1 MTAKIRA
8 LSEQTINQIAAGE
21 VIENP
26 SSVVKELLENSID
39 AGATRIIIEIAGGG
53 HQLIRVSDNGAGMG
67 KEDALLCLERHATS
81 KISKADDLFV
91 LATMGFRGE
100 ALASVASIAKMRIV
114 TAEENATGTEVEVEG
129 GKVVH
134 VGEASRARGTTMEV
148 RSLFYNVPARK
159 KFQKSPA
166 ASVADVTKVVT
177 QQALAHP
184 EIGFELIVQDQTVFS
199 VPAIPQGKMLECLCQ
214 RSADLL
220 GSQFQTDVLK
230 MDITQGACKIKG
242 VVGSPLTHRHNRS
255 GQNLFINRRPVS
267 CPLISFAIRDAYG
280 TRLPSDRHPIF
291 SLHLEIPSYL
301 VDVNV
306 HPQKK
311 EVRLRD
317 ERGLRESIQKAVHLA
332 LQHKEGALEL
342 QGKSEAVATS
352 FAPSHKPFDAF
363 PPLKNVDDQ
372 VFEAGF
378 ESSNGLGMQFLC
390 EEPGYRSSPGF
401 EEKDL
406 PAFLFREESNPL
418 GQEKQLPMVLSFQT
432 IGIFSHY
439 LIVEPNIELTG
450 CGTSSDKGGFIL
462 VDLYAAQSRI
472 LFDAFVNVSNGP
484 AERQGLLIPAV
495 LTVSIEEEILL
506 HAYEEEMVKIGFD
519 IRQCGKSKFIID
531 AIPPAIE
538 PGQTLDALR
547 EILVELNVGQP
558 GRLSAE
564 EKLRKL
570 AQAASRFARGRKKS
584 FMLQEAQEILKQLM
598 LTSSPSFCPKGNLTM
613 IQMSQNEIE
622 KKFSGCS

>member
-26 SSVVKELLENSID
+26 SSVVKELVENSID
-39 AGATRIIIEIAGGG
+39 AGAVRIVVEITGGG
-53 HQLIRVSDNGAGMG
+53 HQLIRVSDNGVGMG

-81 KISKADDLFV
+81 KISKVDDLFV

-159 KFQKSPA
+159 KFQKTPA

-184 EIGFELIVQDQTVFS
+184 EIGFELIVQEQTVFS
-199 VPAIPQGKMLECLCQ
+199 VPAIEQGKMVEGLSQ
-214 RSADLL
+214 RSVDLL
-220 GSQFQTDVLK
+220 GGQFQTDVLK
-230 MDITQGACKIKG
+230 MDLVQGPCKLKG
-242 VVGSPLTHRHNRS
+242 VIGSPLAHRHNRS

-317 ERGLRESIQKAVHLA
+317 ERGLRESIQTAVHLA
-332 LQHKEGALEL
+332 LQHKEGTL
-342 QGKSEAVATS
+342 QIQEQGEKFAK
-352 FAPSHKPFDAF
+352 FLHAPSLEHGRKDVDSVF
-363 PPLKNVDDQ
+363 P
-372 VFEAGF
+372 AGLEGF
-378 ESSNGLGMQFLC
+378 SAADRQFLC
-390 EEPGYRSSPGF
+390 EEPGYRSASVF
-401 EEKDL
+401 ESKDL
-406 PAFLFREESNPL
+406 PDSLFRKENSSV
-418 GQEKQLPMVLSFQT
+418 GQEEKLPIALSFQT
-432 IGIFSHY
+432 IGTFSHY
-439 LIVEPNIELTG
+439 LIVEPNAELTG
-450 CGTSSDKGGFIL
+450 CGTSSEKEGFLL
-462 VDLYAAQSRI
+462 VDLHAAQSRI
-472 LFDAFVNVSNGP
+472 LFDSVVNISNGP
-484 AERQGLLIPAV
+484 AARQGLLIPAV
-495 LTVSIEEEILL
+495 LAVSIEEEILL

-519 IRQCGKSKFIID
+519 IRQCGKNKFIID

-538 PGQTLDALR
+538 AGQTLDALR
-547 EILVELNVGQP
+547 EILVELSVGMP

-570 AQAASRFARGRKKS
+570 AKAASRFARGRKKS

-598 LTSSPSFCPKGNLTM
+598 QTSSPRFCPQGNLTM
-613 IQMSQNEIE
+613 IQMSQDEIE
-622 KKFSGCS
+622 KKFSGSN